1 MLLNIFLLKG
11 KNLTDLDQLNIYS
24 YPNDLIKIN
33 IEERDLIRKII
44 YGHDQGNL
52 INKVKNQHTT
62 HDNSKNT
69 QEAFNHYIID
79 DPVPQSIEGL
89 NIYTT
94 CINGRIN
101 LGLVFEKEDNPYDY
115 KDIFL
120 EQLHE
125 YLNTESNFSFKDEM
139 GIENLLIT
147 LFIALRK
154 YGDEVVEKKPQIEY
168 HYQEQLF
175 VKVFLFGIQEVGKT
189 SLVRRIKTGKFNDNY
204 FTPTRKFN
212 IEYVKEE
219 EGFLSIWDMPGQ
231 RAFRKKWLLGLQDSN
246 ILIFMIDVSN
256 QLQFEESKRE
266 FWRILNRYELKQVPL
281 LILGNKIDLI
291 NHSDNKTVD
300 KTQFHR
306 LEQEIFDFFEF
317 DHITDREWKFLFTS
331 VKTGYNIDKV
341 LNNIFRLISSLDL
354 L

>member
-1 MLLNIFLLKG
+1 MLLNIFLIKG
-11 KNLTDLDQLNIYS
+11 KNLDELNIYS
-24 YPNDLIKIN
+24 YPNDIGQIN
-33 IEERDLIRKII
+33 VKEKDLFDKII
-44 YGHDQGNL
+44 YSHDHGSF
-52 INKVKNQHTT
+52 INDSRKKSLKSNKRKE
-62 HDNSKNT
+62 SLT
-69 QEAFNHYIID
+69 QFHID
-79 DPVPQSIEGL
+79 EPVPLNIEGL

-94 CINGRIN
+94 CINGKFS
-101 LGLVFEKEDNPYDY
+101 LGLIFEKTDNPYDY

-120 EQLHE
+120 ELLHE
-125 YLNTESNFSFKDEM
+125 YLNTESSFSFRDEM
-139 GIENLLIT
+139 EIENLLIT
-147 LFIALRK
+147 LFIGLRK

-168 HYQEQLF
+168 HYQKQLF
-175 VKVFLFGIQEVGKT
+175 IKVFLFGVQEVGKT

-212 IEYVKEE
+212 IEYVKEKD
-219 EGFLSIWDMPGQ
+219 GLLSIWDMPGQ

-266 FWRILNRYELKQVPL
+266 FWRILDRYELKEIPL

-291 NHSDNKTVD
+291 NHSDIKTID
-300 KTQFHR
+300 ETQFHR

-317 DHITDREWKFLFTS
+317 DRISDRMWKFLFTS

-341 LNNIFRLISSLDL
+341 LENIFRLISSQDL
-354 L
+354 F